1 MYYSGYW
8 LLVKYISFR
17 LRLQLGFDSS
27 GPTLVVDTE
36 SAESKR
42 YLQNIKINGAHN
54 CFIPMTAAEVD
65 DTGILSSK
73 WFLVLFIIVAIE
85 SFIKF

>member
-1 MYYSGYW
+1 M
-8 LLVKYISFR
+8 
-17 LRLQLGFDSS
+17 
-27 GPTLVVDTE
+27 DTE

-73 WFLVLFIIVAIE
+73 
-85 SFIKF
+85 